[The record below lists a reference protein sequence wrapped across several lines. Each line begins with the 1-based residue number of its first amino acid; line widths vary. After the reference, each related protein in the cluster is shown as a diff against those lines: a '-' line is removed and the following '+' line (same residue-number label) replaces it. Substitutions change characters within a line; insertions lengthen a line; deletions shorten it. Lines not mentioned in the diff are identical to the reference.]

1 MHVRKRTEAFE
12 RLHTEAPELAGVAST
27 ATTGRH
33 VVSGGN
39 ARRSAGVLTGRKGW
53 FFRPASIRVV
63 AGIGIAVIA
72 VAALSGVGR
81 RSGSAQAAVTGGDS
95 VTAFAGAPAITAA
108 VAPVAPFAAIAATP
122 SGRGYWVAAQDG
134 GVFAYGDAPFFGSAG
149 ATPLNQPIVGITSTP
164 SGRGYWLVGR
174 DGGVFTFGDA
184 RFFGSAGATPLNQP
198 IVGMAPSAGGNG
210 YWLVARDGGV
220 FAFGHAPFLGSVA
233 GLRIGFDFVAIASTP
248 SRSGYW
254 LVSQDG
260 GVFSFGDAPY
270 SGSEGTFGV
279 HDAVGIA
286 PGHTG
291 YWIARANG
299 SVVGFGTGPA
309 TDAVGAHAVV
319 AQDATTV
326 GIAARPQ
333 GGGYWTVQAAQ
344 VATADHMNP
353 FLVCTRSHESSHV
366 PPAYD
371 TGYAAV
377 NPSGTYRGAYQFSQ
391 STWNNAAMRAGR
403 VDLVGVDPAT
413 ASVAD
418 QDLLA
423 LDLYHWQGAG
433 PWLGR
438 CSGL

>member
-1 MHVRKRTEAFE
+1 MHVRKRTRAFE

-53 FFRPASIRVV
+53 FVRPASIRMVAAVAVAVV
-63 AGIGIAVIA
+63 A

-81 RSGSAQAAVTGGDS
+81 HSGAAQAAVATGDS
-95 VTAFAGAPAITAA
+95 VTPFAGAPAFAAA
-108 VAPVAPFAAIAATP
+108 VAPVAPFAAMVATP

-149 ATPLNQPIVGITSTP
+149 SAPLNQPIVGIASTP

-174 DGGVFTFGDA
+174 DGGVFAFGDA
-184 RFFGSAGATPLNQP
+184 RFFGSTGATPLNQP
-198 IVGMAPSAGGNG
+198 IVGIAASSGGMG

-220 FAFGHAPFLGSVA
+220 FTFGHARFLGSVA
-233 GLRIGFDFVAIASTP
+233 GLRIGSDFVGIASTP
-248 SRSGYW
+248 SRAGYW

-270 SGSEGTFGV
+270 SGSEANFGV

-286 PGHTG
+286 PGSTG

-319 AQDATTV
+319 AQDAATV
-326 GIAARPQ
+326 GIAARPL
-333 GGGYWTVQAAQ
+333 GGGYWTVQAAR
-344 VATADHMNP
+344 VVNADHMNP

-371 TGYAAV
+371 TGYGAV

-403 VDLVGVDPAT
+403 IDLVNVDPAA
-413 ASVAD
+413 ASVPD